1 MQEGG
6 GATAAVRVRRRFQ
19 GVFMKYLFT
28 PACWVDEQ
36 PMALSQLAMSQ
47 IGN

>member
-6 GATAAVRVRRRFQ
+6 GATVAVRVRGRCQ
-19 GVFMKYLFT
+19 GAFMKYLFT

-36 PMALSQLAMSQ
+36 PMALSQLAISQ